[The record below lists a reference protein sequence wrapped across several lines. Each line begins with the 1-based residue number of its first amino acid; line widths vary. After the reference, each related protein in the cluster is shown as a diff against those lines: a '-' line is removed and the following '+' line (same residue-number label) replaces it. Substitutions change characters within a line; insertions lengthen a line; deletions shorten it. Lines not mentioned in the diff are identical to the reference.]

1 MFFKTILLI
10 TDLSDGPEVN
20 VHKLDSIPEL
30 AAPQPLVNELRG
42 GLAVA
47 QIVIPMMFYHRQL
60 CTQHV
65 LRNPSDI
72 LG

>member
-10 TDLSDGPEVN
+10 TDLSDGPKVN

-47 QIVIPMMFYHRQL
+47 QIVIPMMFYH
-60 CTQHV
+60 
-65 LRNPSDI
+65 
-72 LG
+72 G